1 MLLDTFLQSGRGT
14 TCKNPCPL
22 TSTSSDIFVLKIILV
37 FIFISFQSSYF
48 SFYLVFVL
56 QIISVLVLV

>member
-1 MLLDTFLQSGRGT
+1 MISVNFG
-14 TCKNPCPL
+14 
-22 TSTSSDIFVLKIILV
+22 STSDIFVLKIILV

-56 QIISVLVLV
+56 EIISVLVLV